1 MENLAIRRNKL
12 DIGVKVV
19 FLRNK
24 PVEVE
29 NNTIAQ
35 NKPDKPGF
43 QLRIQVKN
51 SSEWFISQFGRSINC
66 YNYFK
71 NASLLLMD
79 GSAISFLFK

>member
-1 MENLAIRRNKL
+1 VENLTIRCNKL

-35 NKPDKPGF
+35 NKPDKLGF

-51 SSEWFISQFGRSINC
+51 SSEWFISQFGRSIN
-66 YNYFK
+66 FEL
-71 NASLLLMD
+71 NASRSLKN
-79 GSAISFLFK
+79 ISSSTPT